1 LILASGVDWIE
12 NEELKDLML
21 NLEALYIL
29 QKIIET
35 SLANPLQLS

>member
-21 NLEALYIL
+21 NLEALYIS
-29 QKIIET
+29 K
-35 SLANPLQLS
+35 NH